1 MTQSSSS
8 TPVSLRVSARS
19 AMVAACVAGVL
30 LWAGTAVLAGRR
42 EAWDAAV
49 YWTVAYPAGIVISGV
64 LGYVATERPWRWGA
78 ALMLAQAVT
87 LAVMARNFSLL
98 PLGLVLFGVL
108 AIPPMLAARIG
119 ARYAA

>member
-1 MTQSSSS
+1 MSRPSSSS
-8 TPVSLRVSARS
+8 HGRMRISARS
-19 AMVAACVAGVL
+19 AMVAAALAGAL
-30 LWAGTAVLAGRR
+30 LWAATAAVTGRR
-42 EAWDAAV
+42 EAWDAAA

-87 LAVMARNFSLL
+87 LAVMARDASLL

-108 AIPPMLAARIG
+108 AIPPMLAAQVG
-119 ARYAA
+119 ARSAT